1 MIQIL
6 CEQPY
11 RESLWC
17 QEILAGLLHAM
28 KKKRLLF
35 AEISDSSAIKPQD
48 EVFVLGS
55 HHVWLNN
62 VIYAANQKGIKPIL
76 LSNRLEGTLH
86 GQYHSVYTDIKGSMT
101 HLIALLTDNGRKG
114 IALYGVNTTSV
125 SDISRM
131 QSFQEAAG
139 GTAEVFYNDGSLDN
153 CFTSFLPHS
162 RDFDAVICVNGLVAV
177 SLVKKILETN
187 PALLDSLMIISCS
200 KNFLDSM
207 YAKHILSVDAN
218 YGKLGTAALL
228 IADCVKKNPYLS
240 NMTLTVTWAMDETRF
255 SESAKTKSAGLQTP
269 HHSFYEDTEAAQ
281 MLRLDTLLDRCSETD
296 FKILKLLTRHTPYR
310 EIAEACFMSESNV
323 KYHIKKY
330 LDLTQAKSK
339 DELITLLQMYDS

>member
-17 QEILAGLLHAM
+17 KEILSGLLHAM
-28 KKKRLLF
+28 KKKRLSF
-35 AEISDSSAIKPQD
+35 TEISDTGAIKPRD

-76 LSNRLEGTLH
+76 LSNRLEGALH
-86 GQYHSVYTDIKGSMT
+86 GQYHSVYTDINGSMA
-101 HLIALLTDNGRKG
+101 HLIALLTDNGKKRL
-114 IALYGVNTTSV
+114 ALYGVNTTSV

-131 QSFQEAAG
+131 QSFQETTDD
-139 GTAEVFYNDGSLDN
+139 TAQVFYNDGSLDN
-153 CFTSFLPHS
+153 CFASFLPHS

-177 SLVKKILETN
+177 SLVKKILEIS
-187 PALLDSLMIISCS
+187 PAVLDTLMIISCS
-200 KNFLDSM
+200 KNSLDSI
-207 YAKHILSVDAN
+207 YAKHILSLDAN
-218 YGKLGTAALL
+218 YGKLGAAALL

-240 NMTLTVTWAMDETRF
+240 NMTLTVTWDMDETRF
-255 SESAKTKSAGLQTP
+255 AESTETKIGGLQTP

-281 MLRLDTLLDRCSETD
+281 MLRLDALLDCCSETD
-296 FKILKLLTRHTPYR
+296 LKILKLLIRHTPYR

-330 LDLTQAKSK
+330 LDLTQAKSTT
-339 DELITLLQMYDS
+339 ELVNLLKLYDS